1 MKGNEKRII
10 TLCIGLFLWV
20 VYIFQSTLAG
30 YGIYEV
36 VSFQMWEVIGYIPY
50 ICRAISV
57 IWLLSLFIAVIRKRK
72 THASDKWF
80 LVVLLVVILWQN
92 HYINDMNEQ
101 RSTTVPVEVVSID
114 PYQNMLT
121 VQTLEKKSTIILEA
135 PMLVHNIVEP
145 GRQYTVTYEWDG
157 ANSNKG
163 KLRMIRL
170 SEPSTDTLTQTE
182 IALLRERYPINDA
195 EPPLI
200 ETMPLSL
207 EDWIARCDCYAVVE
221 VISEPEAR
229 LVSGFAFVNHEVQI
243 LNDIFDSIEK
253 DIIELSYSRE
263 LSIRKPA
270 MNVGDKFIV
279 GGVYNEKTGTINISS
294 DTMFYVTDDD
304 YILSVK
310 SEESKN
316 RHTGTKVEAFL
327 EYLKIVKSEV
337 N

>member
-10 TLCIGLFLWV
+10 TLSIGLFFWII
-20 VYIFQSTLAG
+20 YMFQSALAG

-36 VSFQMWEVIGYIPY
+36 VSYQMWEIIGWIPY

-57 IWLLSLFIAVIRKRK
+57 IWLISLLVAVIRKRK
-72 THASDKWF
+72 NRVSDKWF
-80 LVVLLVVILWQN
+80 LIILLVITLWQN
-92 HYINDMNEQ
+92 NYINDMNER

-114 PYQNMLT
+114 HYPNTLT
-121 VQTLEKKSTIILEA
+121 VQTLKGKKTIILDA

-182 IALLRERYPINDA
+182 IARLRERYPINDA
-195 EPPLI
+195 EPALI
-200 ETMPLSL
+200 ETWPVSL
-207 EDWIARCDCYAVVE
+207 EDMIARCDCYAVVE
-221 VISEPEAR
+221 VISEPEER
-229 LVSGFAFVNHEVQI
+229 LESGFVYVNHEVQI
-243 LNDIFDSIEK
+243 LNDIYDSIEK
-253 DIIELSYSRE
+253 DTIELSYSRE

-310 SEESKN
+310 SEKSKN

-327 EYLKIVKSEV
+327 EYLKIVKSEAD
-337 N
+337 